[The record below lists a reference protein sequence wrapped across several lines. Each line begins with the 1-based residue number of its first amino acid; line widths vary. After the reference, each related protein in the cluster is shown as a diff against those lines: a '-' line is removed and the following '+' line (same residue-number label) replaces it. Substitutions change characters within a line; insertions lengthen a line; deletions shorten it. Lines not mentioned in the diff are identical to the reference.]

1 MNKTLIIFFT
11 ILFCLTS
18 SISWSLSLNDLFEIK
33 GIYYNKL
40 TEVPFTGKI
49 DGKTK
54 GSFKNGKR
62 DGSWLSYWANG
73 KLKSKGNYK
82 NDNLEGSWTE
92 YYDNGQLFYKGKY
105 KDWLEEGYWVM
116 YWENGQLKSKGNY
129 KRGSQEGSW
138 IYYNEDGTIWE
149 DATGTYRNGKMIS
162 E

>member
-1 MNKTLIIFFT
+1 MFFIRYNFRMNKTLIIFFT

-73 KLKSKGNYK
+73 KLQSKTNHK
-82 NDNLEGSWTE
+82 NGKLEGSWVS
-92 YYDNGQLFYKGKY
+92 YHLNGQLRDKGQYKNGL
-105 KDWLEEGYWVM
+105 KDGSWFSYFG
-116 YWENGQLKSKGNY
+116 NGQLSFRRNY
-129 KRGSQEGSW
+129 K
-138 IYYNEDGTIWE
+138 DGVLI
-149 DATGTYRNGKMIS
+149 NN
-162 E
+162 

>member
-18 SISWSLSLNDLFEIK
+18 SISWSLSLSDLFEIK

-62 DGSWLSYWANG
+62 DSSWLSYWANG
-73 KLKSKGNYK
+73 KLQSKTNHK
-82 NDNLEGSWTE
+82 NGKLEGSWVS
-92 YYDNGQLFYKGKY
+92 YHLNGQLRDKGQYKNGL
-105 KDWLEEGYWVM
+105 KDGSWFSYFG
-116 YWENGQLKSKGNY
+116 NGQLSFRRNY
-129 KRGSQEGSW
+129 K
-138 IYYNEDGTIWE
+138 DGVLI
-149 DATGTYRNGKMIS
+149 NN
-162 E
+162 